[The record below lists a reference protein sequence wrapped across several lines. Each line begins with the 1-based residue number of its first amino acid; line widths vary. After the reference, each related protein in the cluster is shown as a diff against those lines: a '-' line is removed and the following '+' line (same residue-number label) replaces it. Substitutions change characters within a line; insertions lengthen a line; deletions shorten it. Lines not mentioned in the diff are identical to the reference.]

1 MKKDDYF
8 TNLIQVP
15 PKQKI
20 AITPFDLRTQRDA
33 FSVSLEGL
41 KGVRSSTSTSAI
53 THFSAVEYTCASSR
67 VLTSQGGSEAAGQYL
82 T

>member
-41 KGVRSSTSTSAI
+41 KGVRSSTSTSCDYSP
-53 THFSAVEYTCASSR
+53 FSSGIYMR
-67 VLTSQGGSEAAGQYL
+67 
-82 T
+82 